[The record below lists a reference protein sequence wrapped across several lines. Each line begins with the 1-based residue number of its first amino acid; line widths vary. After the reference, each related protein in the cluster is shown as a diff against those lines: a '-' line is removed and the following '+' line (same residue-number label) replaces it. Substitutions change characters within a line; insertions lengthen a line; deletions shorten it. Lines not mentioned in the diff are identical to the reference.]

1 MKKLRVWYIDR
12 LPMKKETIIEVKNVE
27 EAKLV
32 IKTLTERDLNDERIT
47 DNVMSFQEFD
57 GEDWTDYTDE
67 DGRDI
72 DEIMEEDLT
81 N

>member
-12 LPMKKETIIEVKNVE
+12 VPMKRETIIEVKNVE

-47 DNVMSFQEFD
+47 DNVICLQEFD
-57 GEDWTDYTDE
+57 GEDWMDYTDE

>member
-12 LPMKKETIIEVKNVE
+12 VPMKRETIIEVKNVE

-47 DNVMSFQEFD
+47 DNVISFQEFD
-57 GEDWTDYTDE
+57 GEDWMDYTDE